1 MNKREEILQSALTLF
16 ADQGYENVGI
26 QKIVESVSVT
36 KPTLYH
42 YFGSKQGLLDA
53 ILDYYYSPFLSDL
66 KKRSIYSG
74 DIVNS
79 LECVAKYCYDF
90 AKENSSVF
98 HFILT
103 LIYSPVSSEAKI
115 TASPYTDRQQ
125 QMVEEMFRNAENDH
139 GNMRGRSFNF
149 SVTFIGMIN
158 TYITSYFNGKCNLD
172 NQEVYQACRQ
182 FMYGIFS

>member
-1 MNKREEILQSALTLF
+1 MNKREEILKSALTLF

-42 YFGSKQGLLDA
+42 HFGSKQGLLDA
-53 ILDYYYSPFLSDL
+53 ILDYYYTPFLTEL
-66 KKRSIYSG
+66 KNRSIYNG

-79 LECVAKYCYDF
+79 LESVAKYCYDF

-103 LIYSPVSSEAKI
+103 LVYSPVSSEAKK
-115 TASPYTDRQQ
+115 TASPYTDRYQQ
-125 QMVEEMFRNAENDH
+125 IIEKMFSYAENDH
-139 GNMRGRSFNF
+139 GNMKGRSFNF

-158 TYITSYFNGKCNLD
+158 TYITSYFNEKCNLD
-172 NQEVYQACRQ
+172 DQEVYQACRQ

>member
-1 MNKREEILQSALTLF
+1 MNKREEILKSALILF

-42 YFGSKQGLLDA
+42 HFGSKQGLLEA
-53 ILDYYYSPFLSDL
+53 VLDYYYTPFLLEL
-66 KKRSIYSG
+66 KNRSAYNG
-74 DIVNS
+74 DIVKS
-79 LECVAKYCYDF
+79 LETAADYSFSF

-98 HFILT
+98 YFILT
-103 LIYSPVSSEAKI
+103 LIHSPESSEAKR
-115 TASPYTDRQQ
+115 TACPYTDRQQ
-125 QMVEEMFRNAENDH
+125 EIYETMFRFAENDH
-139 GNMRGRSFNF
+139 GNMKGRSFNF

-158 TYITSYFNGKCNLD
+158 IYIVSYFNGKCNLD
-172 NQEVYQACRQ
+172 KQEVYRACRQ